1 VQEGVLKFQDKRH
14 LRDVARLIKDEDKS
28 SSFEGKSNFRSLLA
42 RQNAV
47 TEADVD
53 KISETRELGEFSD
66 LLVLVGKDDDLS
78 LDPIVGDKRYAA
90 LFNEQSIVIVG
101 DSAYHIGYLDQSA
114 IEIATQ
120 PEKLREFK
128 QNPDMAGT
136 THTKIV
142 RERISIP
149 NARTSGVMNGD
160 VITSMYRV
168 GGGGKWYR
176 FFAQFDRNYA
186 GVYTSLAVK
195 VRHQRRNFM
204 VWSLYGTTKVGFVNG
219 WGSYWKAN
227 QIDVRTWSGS
237 LVTYGASEC
246 VDHVGENYAGP
257 FDSMGWI
264 SGSADMSCI
273 GLNGEDY
280 NATFTP

>member
-1 VQEGVLKFQDKRH
+1 M
-14 LRDVARLIKDEDKS
+14 
-28 SSFEGKSNFRSLLA
+28 
-42 RQNAV
+42 
-47 TEADVD
+47 D
-53 KISETRELGEFSD
+53 KISETRELGKFSD

-114 IEIATQ
+114 IEIASQ

-128 QNPDMAGT
+128 DNPAMAGA
-136 THTKIV
+136 THSKIV

-176 FFAQFDRNYA
+176 FYAQFDRNLA
-186 GVYTSLAVK
+186 GIYTSLAVK

-204 VWSLYGTTKVGFVNG
+204 VWSLYGTNQVGFIYGVG
-219 WGSYWKAN
+219 TYWKADEIFI
-227 QIDVRTWSGS
+227 QDWSGS
-237 LVTYGASEC
+237 QVNLGVSEA
-246 VDHVGENYAGP
+246 NK
-257 FDSMGWI
+257 
-264 SGSADMSCI
+264 
-273 GLNGEDY
+273 
-280 NATFTP
+280 

>member
-1 VQEGVLKFQDKRH
+1 M
-14 LRDVARLIKDEDKS
+14 
-28 SSFEGKSNFRSLLA
+28 
-42 RQNAV
+42 
-47 TEADVD
+47 D
-53 KISETRELGEFSD
+53 KISETRELGKFSD

-114 IEIATQ
+114 IEIASQ

-128 QNPDMAGT
+128 DNPAMAGA
-136 THTKIV
+136 THSKIV

-176 FFAQFDRNYA
+176 FYAQFDRNLA
-186 GVYTSLAVK
+186 GIYTSLAVK

-204 VWSLYGTTKVGFVNG
+204 VWSLYGTNQVGFS
-219 WGSYWKAN
+219 GSGTFYEFIYAPSY
-227 QIDVRTWSGS
+227 IFPWSGS
-237 LVTYGASEC
+237 QTNYGASEANIFVTETFNGVTC
-246 VDHVGENYAGP
+246 D
-257 FDSMGWI
+257 WI
-264 SGSADMSCI
+264 SGSATMNCR
-273 GLNGEDY
+273 GLNGEWYFD
-280 NATFTP
+280 TFTP